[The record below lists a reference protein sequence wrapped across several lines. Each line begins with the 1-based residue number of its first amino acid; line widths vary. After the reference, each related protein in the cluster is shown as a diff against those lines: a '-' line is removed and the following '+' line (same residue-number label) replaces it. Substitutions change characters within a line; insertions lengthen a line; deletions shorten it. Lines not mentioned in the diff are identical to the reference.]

1 MSDPSQTIIQA
12 KLAVLQ
18 EKKWTIAAL
27 ADRLGQSVST
37 LEKWKNGERNPA
49 NEKAVLEM
57 LGRLMKRKPPKQ
69 RRYVKGS
76 RRKVDNG

>member
-1 MSDPSQTIIQA
+1 MSGPSQTAIQA

-18 EKKWTIAAL
+18 EKKWTLAAL

-57 LGRLMKRKPPKQ
+57 LERLMKRKPPKQ

-76 RRKVDNG
+76 RSKK